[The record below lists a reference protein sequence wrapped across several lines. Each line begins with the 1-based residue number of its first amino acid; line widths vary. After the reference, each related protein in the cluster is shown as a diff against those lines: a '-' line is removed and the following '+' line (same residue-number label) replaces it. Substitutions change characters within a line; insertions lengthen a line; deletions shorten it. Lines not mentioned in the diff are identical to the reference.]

1 MNRLTSLL
9 QKAMHNKTIVNGS
22 LFSLFSFIGQGISFV
37 LLLIIA
43 KFINPE
49 GYGYLSLYNSAIMF
63 CGIVIAFSTRGYA
76 QITYFKKEYTFF
88 KKDFTAIIILGV
100 FSVLLLSLVVLVAG
114 DWISEKMS
122 LTNNLLW
129 IVIAVSFLT
138 FVFQLQQ
145 DYLRIKEKVTQFGVY
160 NCLFSLFNFVLT
172 LLFII
177 YLNQGWE
184 GRVTA
189 QVVCTFVFGIVSL
202 IYFLRHSLIDVHS
215 SIGTY
220 KEILI
225 WGIPM
230 IPHAASGWIRQGI
243 DQYIINYNYSTYE
256 VGVFSF
262 ALNLANII
270 IIIGTAFNSTN
281 SVTQFQILSDS
292 TLTNSQ
298 KREKLNKQMRI
309 TSLIYMASSI
319 FVVVSTALLTSLA
332 FPKYVDSIKYVW
344 ILSIYALGNCIYFNY
359 CNYLFYYSKT
369 KKLMLITFGS
379 SILHLLL
386 SFLLTG
392 TSLYYTAIIYVISM
406 AVMTI
411 MVAKE
416 ANTLLKYN
424 LKEG

>member
-1 MNRLTSLL
+1 
-9 QKAMHNKTIVNGS
+9 
-22 LFSLFSFIGQGISFV
+22 
-37 LLLIIA
+37 
-43 KFINPE
+43 
-49 GYGYLSLYNSAIMF
+49 
-63 CGIVIAFSTRGYA
+63 
-76 QITYFKKEYTFF
+76 
-88 KKDFTAIIILGV
+88 
-100 FSVLLLSLVVLVAG
+100 
-114 DWISEKMS
+114 
-122 LTNNLLW
+122 
-129 IVIAVSFLT
+129 
-138 FVFQLQQ
+138 
-145 DYLRIKEKVTQFGVY
+145 
-160 NCLFSLFNFVLT
+160 
-172 LLFII
+172 
-177 YLNQGWE
+177 
-184 GRVTA
+184 
-189 QVVCTFVFGIVSL
+189 
-202 IYFLRHSLIDVHS
+202 
-215 SIGTY
+215 
-220 KEILI
+220 
-225 WGIPM
+225 M

-424 LKEG
+424 LKED